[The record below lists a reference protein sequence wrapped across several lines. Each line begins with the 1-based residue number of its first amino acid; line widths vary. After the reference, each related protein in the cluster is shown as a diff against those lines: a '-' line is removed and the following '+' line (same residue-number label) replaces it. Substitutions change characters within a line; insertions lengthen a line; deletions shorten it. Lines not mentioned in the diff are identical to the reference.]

1 MRRIPALSGLPV
13 LRLTALALAV
23 AALGGCSSMSTVVS
37 GKSVDYES
45 AKAAPSLDIPPD
57 LTQIT
62 REQRYTMPDNAKTG
76 PVSALAYQKSATVQ
90 TAEPANDAVL
100 PQYPGMH
107 IEQAGGQRWLVIDAP
122 PAKLWD
128 KVKEFWQQNGFYLT
142 KADAA
147 TGEMETDWAE
157 NRAKLPKDFI
167 RKYLGKVF
175 DSLYD
180 TGERDRYRTVFERT
194 PDGKG
199 TEIFITHQTM
209 VEVYTNQD
217 KTQTTW
223 QPGTPDPTL
232 DTVFLRKLMVHLGMS
247 EQQAKAAV
255 TDVTTPPNVPRVSLT
270 DGGRAL
276 QVQDGFDEAWRRAG
290 LAINTAGFT
299 VTDRNRATGTY
310 DIRYVN
316 PVAAM
321 KAEENQGGF
330 LSRLFGGGKTQVK
343 PEHFRILVQPAGT
356 VSQVS
361 VQAINAGADSAQS
374 AQNILKVLQQQL
386 Q

>member
-122 PAKLWD
+122 PARLWD

-157 NRAKLPKDFI
+157 NRAKLPQDFI

-217 KTQTTW
+217 QTQTTW

-255 TDVTTPPNVPRVSLT
+255 TDVTTPPNVPRVSLI
-270 DGGRAL
+270 DGGRVL
-276 QVQDGFDEAWRRAG
+276 QVQDGFDEAWRRVG

>member
-90 TAEPANDAVL
+90 TAEPTNEAVL

-157 NRAKLPKDFI
+157 NRAKLPQDFI

-255 TDVTTPPNVPRVSLT
+255 TDVTTPPNVPRVSLI

-276 QVQDGFDEAWRRAG
+276 QVQDGFDEAWRRVG